1 MKRTGR
7 CTAAGSRRRLLPR
20 KRNCLKVKF
29 NDATGRLLL
38 DTGASGIV
46 LNNKIAERAGIQRIV
61 EQKFGG
67 IGDKG
72 EAGGYIGYADSIRI
86 GDLEFQN
93 CYVDVV
99 DRERSTGED
108 GFIGADVF
116 AHFLVDIDFP
126 NAKFKLSE
134 LPKLPDEPTEA
145 VALDT
150 SAASVY
156 HPHDR
161 YVAPEMQSYTKIYRF
176 GHMLLIPTSVNEHPA
191 KLFLIDTGA
200 FDNTITPD
208 AARES
213 TKIYSDANMRVRGIS
228 GQVKDVYMAEDVTLA
243 FAHYKQKKTI
253 VAFDLT
259 NISNSAGT
267 EVSGTLGF
275 GMLYLLD
282 IKIDYRD
289 GLVDFSFDPN
299 RIH

>member
-1 MKRTGR
+1 
-7 CTAAGSRRRLLPR
+7 
-20 KRNCLKVKF
+20 V
-29 NDATGRLLL
+29 
-38 DTGASGIV
+38 
-46 LNNKIAERAGIQRIV
+46 
-61 EQKFGG
+61 
-67 IGDKG
+67 
-72 EAGGYIGYADSIRI
+72 
-86 GDLEFQN
+86 
-93 CYVDVV
+93 
-99 DRERSTGED
+99 
-108 GFIGADVF
+108 
-116 AHFLVDIDFP
+116 
-126 NAKFKLSE
+126 
-134 LPKLPDEPTEA
+134 
-145 VALDT
+145 
-150 SAASVY
+150 
-156 HPHDR
+156 
-161 YVAPEMQSYTKIYRF
+161 
-176 GHMLLIPTSVNEHPA
+176 LLIPTSVNEHPA